1 MGNKERPVLITG
13 KTGTGKTT
21 MAKSLVDD
29 NHVVYYANEIE
40 AKDWKSVEHDIIIE
54 EVHYK
59 AKKDIIMNVIRHCK
73 TTIILTSNNEKDVPA
88 DIKNSCK
95 LRRAGTTPHILEEI
109 KKLAPRSQNPKN
121 TEMSVF
127 ELVQD
132 YLKNTDRDEVANNL
146 KENKPADVQI
156 MTWLGMNL
164 HPNKLAFVDG
174 RVKRRWSQKY
184 FYELLAYCHDGRMHS
199 KIEYPKRGAY
209 SKVPTI
215 LRKLKIKPNQ
225 GYLLPQLLQDEEFEI
240 WAKKRL
246 RSDESRV
253 IGMKDRKKK
262 RNAPITPD
270 RTLKLEGWF

>member
-1 MGNKERPVLITG
+1 MGNKERPILITG

-21 MAKSLVDD
+21 MAKSLVSE
-29 NHVVYYANEIE
+29 NHVMYYANEI
-40 AKDWKSVEHDIIIE
+40 KPNDWKSLENDIIIE

-59 AKKDIIMNVIRHCK
+59 ANKDVIMNVIRHCK
-73 TTIILTSNNEKDVPA
+73 TTIILTSNNEKDVSSE
-88 DIKNSCK
+88 IKNSCK
-95 LRRAGTTPHILEEI
+95 LRRAGTTPHILETI
-109 KKLAPRSQNPKN
+109 KELAPRSESPKN
-121 TEMSVF
+121 SEMSVF
-127 ELVQD
+127 DLIQD
-132 YLKNTDRDEVANNL
+132 YLKNTNRDEVANNL

-184 FYELLAYCHDGRMHS
+184 FYELLAYTHDGRMHS
-199 KIEYPKRGAY
+199 KINYPKRGKY
-209 SKVPTI
+209 SKIPSI

-225 GYLLPQLLQDEEFEI
+225 GYLLPQLLQDEEFEM

-253 IGMKDRKKK
+253 IGMKDRKKQ